1 MSPIDLFLGTSAIIM
16 CVITL
21 FLVFHC
27 DYEDGLVGRISL
39 VSIFFSELVLSIDVF
54 SDISSVDMTR
64 VLLIAQF
71 GVTLFFIRHVYR
83 FSMWRWFKKY
93 AWRPSTKK

>member
-1 MSPIDLFLGTSAIIM
+1 MPLTDLFLVVSAFIL

-21 FLVFHC
+21 FLVFNC
-27 DYEDGLVGRISL
+27 EYEDGLVGRVAL
-39 VSIFFSELVLSIDVF
+39 VSIFFAELVLGIDIL
-54 SDISSVDMTR
+54 SDIPSVDMTR

-83 FSMWRWFKKY
+83 FSMWRWLKKY
-93 AWRPSTKK
+93 AWRPAGKK